1 MYRRVFKRWLDFG
14 LSSIVIILLIPLFLI
29 AYLLVKIDSQGP
41 FFFVQ
46 ERIGKSGKLFKV
58 YKIRTMINK
67 KRLVQRQIFSD
78 NAEITRVG
86 AIFRRL
92 KIDELPQLL
101 NIWKG
106 DMSFVGPRPSLPEL
120 LVELNDDGKKRISVR
135 PGLTG
140 LAQVNGNIYLSW
152 EERWKFDREYV
163 ERVSFMED
171 LKILFKTFGIVLFGE
186 KLFLKKS

>member
-1 MYRRVFKRWLDFG
+1 MYRKVFKRWLDFG
-14 LSSIVIILLIPLFLI
+14 LSSVTIIVLSPIFLI
-29 AYLLVKIDSQGP
+29 VYLLVKIDSQGP

-46 ERIGKSGKLFKV
+46 ERIGKGGRFFKV
-58 YKIRTMINK
+58 YKIRTMTNK
-67 KRLVQRQIFSD
+67 NRIVERQVFSD

-120 LVELNDDGKKRISVR
+120 LRELNEDGKKRILVR

-152 EERWKFDREYV
+152 EERWRFDCEYV
-163 ERVSFMED
+163 ERISFMED
-171 LKILFKTFGIVLFGE
+171 LKILLKTFGIVVFGE

>member
-14 LSSIVIILLIPLFLI
+14 LSSIVIILLIPLFVI
-29 AYLLVKIDSQGP
+29 AYLLVKIDSKGP

-46 ERIGKSGKLFKV
+46 ERIGKSGKFFKV
-58 YKIRTMINK
+58 YKIRTMTNK
-67 KRLVQRQIFSD
+67 KRLVQRQVFSD